1 MANGDSS
8 AADST
13 AVLAALELKEALPS
27 NITMGPYKSYE
38 LNTLRT
44 VFKKPIRYSV
54 KTLYNRQP
62 NIGISLW
69 KTTPEH

>member
-13 AVLAALELKEALPS
+13 AVHAALELKEALPS

-38 LNTLRT
+38 LNTLRP
-44 VFKKPIRYSV
+44 VFKSQI
-54 KTLYNRQP
+54 
-62 NIGISLW
+62 
-69 KTTPEH
+69 